1 MCIPDKVRCFK
12 CFEWF
17 DKLEN
22 SKECSECG
30 DFKCPYCNSCMC
42 NLNIGEK
49 RVALAMIHTYES
61 FIKEKL
67 DLEYDFSKHRKVEEE
82 II

>member
-1 MCIPDKVRCFK
+1 MCSPDKVRCFK

-17 DKLEN
+17 NKSEN

-42 NLNIGEK
+42 NLSTEEK
-49 RVALAMIHTYES
+49 RVALAMIHTYEN

-67 DLEYDFSKHRKVEEE
+67 DSNYDISKHKKVEEE
-82 II
+82 VF